1 MKIPRKILLV
11 GFGCFAVIAS
21 FLLIEV
27 KAQVNKGYCRFN
39 GRTED
44 CVVNWI
50 WNGSSERVA
59 LVTWLSDCK
68 QTSYRTGGDGFCL
81 ILEDNERK
89 TNCSWSYLGKSIRYV
104 SSRGNI
110 TILPSW

>member
-1 MKIPRKILLV
+1 MKIPRKLSLV

-59 LVTWLSDCK
+59 LVTWLSDGK
-68 QTSYRTGGDGFCL
+68 QTSYRTGGDSFCL